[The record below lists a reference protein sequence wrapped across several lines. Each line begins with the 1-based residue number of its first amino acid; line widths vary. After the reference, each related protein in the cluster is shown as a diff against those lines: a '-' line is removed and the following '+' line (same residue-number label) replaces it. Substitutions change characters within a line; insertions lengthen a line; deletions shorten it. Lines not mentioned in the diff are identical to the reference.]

1 MGATISSSTY
11 PIQIPDSKL
20 YRLTIENK
28 DIECIEIFPLNV
40 GYDFNYSKESDMDA
54 LKIITSQIESLKT
67 KKYSDIPKDL
77 FCKAMDYSAR
87 GLTSKF
93 IYKINDNT
101 RFFMLSPPSIN
112 NTDLIKN
119 EMFCITTMY
128 LKPEHYELLYDNIV
142 EKENKGIEITDI
154 ASELRNHVFQYT
166 QYIKMD
172 IDPYDSEVFG
182 TNPFFNST
190 KTEINI
196 PQETNYIMLFIIFVF
211 ILLMLYLMYKKIQN
225 LNSK

>member
-11 PIQIPDSKL
+11 PIQLPDSKL

-40 GYDFNYSKESDMDA
+40 GYDFNYSKQSDIDA
-54 LKIITSQIESLKT
+54 LKVVTSQIESLGT
-67 KKYSDIPKDL
+67 KKYGDIPKDL

-93 IYKINDNT
+93 IYKINDST
-101 RFFMLSPPSIN
+101 RFFMLAPSTSNSN
-112 NTDLIKN
+112 NNELIKN
-119 EMFCITTMY
+119 EMFCITAMY
-128 LKPEHYELLYDNIV
+128 LKPEHYELLYDSIV
-142 EKENKGIEITDI
+142 EREKKGTEITDI
-154 ASELRNHVFQYT
+154 AEELRSYVFQYT

-182 TNPFFNST
+182 TNPFFNAN

-196 PQETNYIMLFIIFVF
+196 PQETNYLMYFIIAF
-211 ILLMLYLMYKKIQN
+211 IVLIVIIFLYKKFV
-225 LNSK
+225 SK